1 DRSLHGYPLAV
12 AEAAALPVALV
23 VAGLALALLHGEG
36 LRTEFDAVRVQAV
49 EPARLG
55 LHRRIRAQRAAHRGE
70 RFGMGHAEPDAEH
83 VRAGEVVAHLRR
95 AAQRDVP
102 VPRRRRDARVQ
113 RGSLHLP
120 GAVRLWVTASATGQ
134 RQYRE
139 DRAPHPCR
147 PVSTCHRRSPVR
159 ADGSSVAPRRGTCPH
174 GDFKEPSRKAAPA
187 ARRPIPAFSPRSRA
201 YDPAMATGTRDPSD
215 ARLYRWRF
223 GAVEFDEARH
233 ELRVAGLPV
242 DIEHRPLQVLAL
254 LLRHV
259 GEVVTKEELFDQV
272 WAGRVTVDH
281 VLATAVGKL
290 RRALHASG
298 ENRIAT
304 VPRIGYRLDGPVERV
319 AVGQRLDGA
328 MTFEAG
334 QPVPGREHF
343 LLERPLDR
351 TLGSEVWLA
360 RQPRSRQARVFKFS
374 LDGERLSAI
383 KREATLMRVLR
394 DTLGDRDDF
403 ARVVDWNFESEPF
416 FLE

>member
-1 DRSLHGYPLAV
+1 RSLP
-12 AEAAALPVALV
+12 
-23 VAGLALALLHGEG
+23 
-36 LRTEFDAVRVQAV
+36 FC
-49 EPARLG
+49 
-55 LHRRIRAQRAAHRGE
+55 
-70 RFGMGHAEPDAEH
+70 PDSPDPQY
-83 VRAGEVVAHLRR
+83 G
-95 AAQRDVP
+95 
-102 VPRRRRDARVQ
+102 
-113 RGSLHLP
+113 HLP
-120 GAVRLWVTASATGQ
+120 PQ
-134 RQYRE
+134 RHR
-139 DRAPHPCR
+139 
-147 PVSTCHRRSPVR
+147 HRRSPPAPVPR
-159 ADGSSVAPRRGTCPH
+159 WPPLRPTLPSPACFRTPSPLPGQCRWPQRGVARRHLSSRLVQGT
-174 GDFKEPSRKAAPA
+174 FKECAKGAGWP
-187 ARRPIPAFSPRSRA
+187 FPRHFAHPGRA
-201 YDPAMATGTRDPSD
+201 YDPAMTAGTRDPSD

-242 DIEHRPLQVLAL
+242 EIEHRPLQVLAL

-272 WAGRVTVDH
+272 WAGRITVDH

-298 ENRIAT
+298 EHRIAT
-304 VPRIGYRLDGPVERV
+304 VPRLGYRLDGPVERV
-319 AVGQRLDGA
+319 ALGQRLGGTL
-328 MTFEAG
+328 TFEAG

-394 DTLGDRDDF
+394 
-403 ARVVDWNFESEPF
+403 
-416 FLE
+416 